1 MASRRRRG
9 PEGAVGGRA
18 ASFATMALAIAGLSS
33 QARAEGN
40 LTICLNENIPL
51 YSLRHG
57 NDASG
62 FDLKVAEAIAKQ
74 LGRKLIVQWFETK
87 LEMDSSLTIGA
98 NALLSD
104 QRCDLVGGYPL
115 IKGTLGKPHVQIA
128 RLPGFDGDKPEDR
141 RRRVTLGELLP
152 TRPYHRSVL
161 AIVVNGASVT
171 KPITA
176 LGDLEGLKI
185 GTEGGSLADAILMT
199 FRDGRFV
206 NQITHLIPER
216 DDLLG
221 KLEAGEFDA
230 TMLNLRRFDFYV
242 SKHPAT
248 KLKASAFH
256 HRIGSNMGL
265 VGLATNATLIAEVDK
280 AIADLERKG
289 ELPALAAASG
299 LTYVPPQEPK
309 VADNISMLDLAEK

>member
-1 MASRRRRG
+1 MAV
-9 PEGAVGGRA
+9 VG
-18 ASFATMALAIAGLSS
+18 LCS
-33 QARAEGN
+33 QAARAEGN
-40 LTICLNENIPL
+40 LTVCLNEDIPL
-51 YSLRHG
+51 YSLHRG
-57 NDASG
+57 NEASG
-62 FDLKVAEAIAKQ
+62 FDLKVAEAIARQ
-74 LGRKLIVQWFETK
+74 LDRKLVVQWFETK
-87 LEMDSSLTIGA
+87 LEMDSSLTIDA

-115 IKGTLGKPHVQIA
+115 IKGTLGKPRIQIA

-161 AIVVNGASVT
+161 AVVVNGASVA
-171 KPITA
+171 KPITS
-176 LGDLEGLKI
+176 LGDLEGLRI
-185 GTEGGSLADAILMT
+185 GIEGGSLADAILMT

-206 NQITHLIPER
+206 NQITHVIPGR

-221 KLEAGEFDA
+221 KLEAGEFDV
-230 TMLNLRRFDFYV
+230 TMVNLRRLDFYL

-256 HRIGSNMGL
+256 HRIGFNMGL
-265 VGLATNATLIAEVDK
+265 VGLATNAMLIGEADK
-280 AIADLERKG
+280 AIADLEKKG
-289 ELPALAAASG
+289 DLPALAAMSG

-309 VADNISMLDLAEK
+309 IADNISMVDLAEK